1 MSQIVIW
8 NDFDLRN
15 FRYASI
21 YNQVVILLEDLY
33 DVRDAIISEERV
45 IEFFKDEESLV
56 FLYSGQAFMQEI
68 FSVIWFFGI
77 FVI

>member
-45 IEFFKDEESLV
+45 IEFFKDEESFV
-56 FLYSGQAFMQEI
+56 SIYSSQAFMHNV
-68 FSVIWFFGI
+68 FSVL
-77 FVI
+77 